1 MKARVISF
9 HYTLKNK
16 AGQLIDSSDG
26 AEPMDYL
33 EGSQGIIPGLVT
45 PLESMKVGET
55 KDVVV
60 APADAYGE
68 RDDRMKVTVPRD
80 QLPKKDVKVGDHFQV
95 SFQDD
100 ERIVI
105 VSELTETDV
114 SLDANHPLAGEE
126 LHFNIKVT
134 GVRDATDDEIK
145 HGHAHGPGGH
155 HHH

>member
-1 MKARVISF
+1 MSTRVIAF

-16 AGQLIDSSDG
+16 VGQLIDSSEG
-26 AEPMDYL
+26 QEPMHYL
-33 EGSQGIIPGLVT
+33 EGSQGIIPGLIPALT
-45 PLESMKVGET
+45 AMKAGEE

-68 RDDRMKVTVPRD
+68 RDDRMQVKVPLE

-95 SFQDD
+95 SFADD
-100 ERIVI
+100 ERVVI
-105 VSELTETDV
+105 VSEVGETEVT
-114 SLDANHPLAGEE
+114 LDANHPLAGEE
-126 LHFNIKVT
+126 LHFHIKIADI
-134 GVRDATDDEIK
+134 RDATLEEIK